1 MKNILYFSVLLL
13 LISSCSVQKE
23 PVFIKVDNVKVLS
36 FASDTIKL
44 KADAF
49 FENPNDVSGK
59 ISTDELKIFVN
70 GEEVAQVFSEEFKV
84 PARKEFSVP
93 LSAHISTKN
102 ILSSNKNGV
111 LGGLL
116 NSLFTKKVTVR
127 IKGKLQYAVFG
138 FKRNFL
144 VDKTQEIKIKF

>member
-1 MKNILYFSVLLL
+1 MKNVLYFSALFL

-23 PVFIKVDNVKVLS
+23 PVFLKVDNVEVLS
-36 FASDTIKL
+36 YALDTIKL
-44 KADAF
+44 KAAAF
-49 FENPNDVSGK
+49 FENPNDVGGN

-70 GEEVAQVFSEEFKV
+70 GQEVAQVFSEEFKV

-93 LSAHISTKN
+93 LIAHIPTKN
-102 ILSSNKNGV
+102 ILSSNKNGI

-127 IKGKLQYAVFG
+127 IKGELRYVVFG

>member
-1 MKNILYFSVLLL
+1 MKNVLYFSALFL

-23 PVFIKVDNVKVLS
+23 PVFLKVDNVEVLS
-36 FASDTIKL
+36 YALDTIKL
-44 KADAF
+44 KAAAF
-49 FENPNDVSGK
+49 FENPNDVGGN

-70 GEEVAQVFSEEFKV
+70 GQEVAQVFSEEFKV
-84 PARKEFSVP
+84 PARKKFSVP
-93 LSAHISTKN
+93 LIAHIPTKN
-102 ILSSNKNGV
+102 ILSSNKNGI

-116 NSLFTKKVTVR
+116 SSLFTKKVTVR
-127 IKGKLQYAVFG
+127 IKGELRYVVFG